1 MDVSN
6 IEDRVILGLPV
17 ETQFGSLKALSIK
30 DYIQRINS
38 LSVITLGKKNL
49 LAELGKQQK
58 QETGQ
63 TDNEIWSLLKEL
75 NKNSLKALLN
85 EYFNDLLIHYIIL
98 TRYCVFFYLE
108 KEVDEDG
115 ILETDEEFDTRCL
128 TESMTFINSLS
139 DEDFDFYRI
148 LLLTLHG
155 QTEPKA
161 HLNPKLQKFEDMK
174 NQIKPSGDA
183 PNLPTMISS
192 CAVYM
197 GLTYEEI
204 TKWNSLQLQHSFQ
217 RIALFLQHSATTL
230 YGTVTSEVELINWAD
245 NITAEKE
252 KEKTLD
258 QYSNKMGKALK

>member
-75 NKNSLKALLN
+75 NKNSLKTLLN

-128 TESMTFINSLS
+128 TESMNFINNLS
-139 DEDFDFYRI
+139 DEDFDFYRT

-161 HLNPKLQKFEDMK
+161 HLNPKLQRFEDMK
-174 NQIKPSGDA
+174 NQIKPSGDT

-217 RIALFLQHSATTL
+217 RIALFLQNSATTL
-230 YGTVTSEVELINWAD
+230 YGTVTSEVELVNWAE
-245 NITAEKE
+245 NITVEKE

>member
-1 MDVSN
+1 MDISN

-17 ETQFGSLKALSIK
+17 ETQFGSMKALSIK
-30 DYIQRINS
+30 AYIQRINS

-58 QETGQ
+58 HETGQ
-63 TDNEIWSLLKEL
+63 PDNEVWALLKEL
-75 NKNSLKALLN
+75 NKNSLKKLLN
-85 EYFNDLLIHYIIL
+85 EYFSDLLIHYIIL

-108 KEVDEDG
+108 KEFDEDG
-115 ILETDEEFDTRCL
+115 ILETDEEFDNRCL
-128 TESMTFINSLS
+128 TESMAFINNLS
-139 DEDFDFYRI
+139 DEEFDFYRSI
-148 LLLTLHG
+148 LLSLHG

-161 HLNPKLQKFEDMK
+161 HLNPKLQRFEDMK

-204 TKWNSLQLQHSFQ
+204 AKWNSLQLQHSFQ
-217 RIALFLQHSATTL
+217 RIALFVQNSATTL
-230 YGTVTSEVELINWAD
+230 YGTVTNEVELINWAD
-245 NITAEKE
+245 NITVEKE